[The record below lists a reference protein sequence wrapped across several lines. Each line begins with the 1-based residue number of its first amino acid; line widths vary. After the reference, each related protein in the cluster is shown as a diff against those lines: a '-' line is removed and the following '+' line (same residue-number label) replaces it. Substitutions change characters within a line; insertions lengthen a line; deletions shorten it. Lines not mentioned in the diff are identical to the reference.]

1 MKILDVIPVNFDII
15 SEDMKKYL
23 EEPLHQNGY
32 ANPTVVVH
40 QRLYEGKPSIESAY
54 DEVLNTRYVYRTIEQ
69 NLTEGFGASFIN
81 CFGDPGVIA
90 ARCKADFL
98 VFGGFEPAV
107 LFALGLADRV
117 GIITVLDNVQP
128 MLWEHV
134 HNAKLENRVV
144 SIRNVNMPVLGL
156 EDHSQLIEH
165 LTNQAFEAI
174 KSDGAEAFVLGCTG
188 MLSVAQAVESN
199 LARAGYTVPVIEP
212 GQAAM
217 AMCEMIGKLG
227 YTHSRLA
234 FPKEMKA

>member
-32 ANPTVVVH
+32 ADPTVVVH
-40 QRLYEGKPSIESAY
+40 QRLYKGKPSIESAY

-134 HNAKLENRVV
+134 HNAKLALSSFHGADHGCGEMVSQRTKTRPSEIRKDTSARFAQTMARFPNCFILSNSFFKLRPYRRHTAPAV
-144 SIRNVNMPVLGL
+144 SIV
-156 EDHSQLIEH
+156 Q
-165 LTNQAFEAI
+165 
-174 KSDGAEAFVLGCTG
+174 
-188 MLSVAQAVESN
+188 
-199 LARAGYTVPVIEP
+199 
-212 GQAAM
+212 
-217 AMCEMIGKLG
+217 
-227 YTHSRLA
+227 
-234 FPKEMKA
+234 